1 MRVAR
6 ISIVEFKSEAELETF
21 ADNVEKTFWDIY
33 PTAESID
40 LVRTGPTSVI
50 NSTIFPSETA
60 ANQTLSGRQEFFD
73 KHKDGIID
81 TFFHIGEVAF
91 SKNSSGKPRETSKNI
106 RPTSKVAETSLSKTV
121 TNRSKEPQKYNN
133 LTLQIDQLSSE
144 VAELKEMI
152 SQFVAKL
159 PS

>member
-6 ISIVEFKSEAELETF
+6 ISIVEFKSEIELETF
-21 ADNVEKTFWDIY
+21 VDNVEKTFWDIY

-50 NSTIFPSETA
+50 NSTIFPNEAA
-60 ANQTLSGRQEFFD
+60 ANETLSGRQEFFD
-73 KHKDGIID
+73 KHKDAIID

-91 SKNSSGKPRETSKNI
+91 SKSSFGKPRETSKNI
-106 RPTSKVAETSLSKTV
+106 QQTSKVAETSLFENV
-121 TNRSKEPQKYNN
+121 TNGSKETQKEND
-133 LTLQIDQLSSE
+133 LTSQVTQLSYE
-144 VAELKEMI
+144 IAQLKEI
-152 SQFVAKL
+152 LSQFLAKL